1 MEYKIFGAARSPG
14 DEFRMGLQAFCDL
27 DQIQREAL
35 GVCRNETDS
44 LGRTEAAAEHKAT
57 YFMM

>member
-1 MEYKIFGAARSPG
+1 VICGVHNSQILIAVWDKRRNGKPGGASAVVV
-14 DEFRMGLQAFCDL
+14 MK
-27 DQIQREAL
+27 L